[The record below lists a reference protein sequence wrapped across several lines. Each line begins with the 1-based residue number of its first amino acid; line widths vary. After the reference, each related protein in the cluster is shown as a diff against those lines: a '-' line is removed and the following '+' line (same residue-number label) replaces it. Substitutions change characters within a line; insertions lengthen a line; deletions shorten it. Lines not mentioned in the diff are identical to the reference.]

1 MSVSNPAVP
10 VTSATGGTNGGPI
23 HSNST
28 AAPSSPPA
36 SSQAG
41 SSYAPESSVSSLNP
55 TTTPSGFTS
64 SSATLAWSSS
74 STPPLGDPA
83 SKNGD
88 NTTNQAPAISSTP
101 RRPLP
106 STSSAGGPRSNSFS
120 SQSLEQYPPSSTP
133 VAAGTPPTAAASLP
147 KWPEQV
153 CDPLAVSTSSRPAA
167 YNRTKATK
175 SEPTPAGR
183 SACST
188 VLGSAIKS
196 LGWCHNNTR
205 SRLAVPFA
213 VSHSL
218 SVTITLR
225 PTITVT
231 TGPGIG
237 PTSPPN
243 VHQNDISTSSK
254 LKRAFGARRKKSEDV
269 GVSLLGKAIGG
280 ASTTSLT
287 QQARAPELEGPSKST
302 SQRQLAAQLLGPS
315 ATASSSG
322 PLKKVPSK
330 PFLGSPITVPAR
342 SEVAATHAVHD
353 GDIQVL
359 TTSSLASID
368 TLQPLSGS
376 SKAEANRASIIQL
389 SPGIT
394 SAVDYMREMGLSE
407 QVRAGSSSNGI
418 GAGIERSNQEKPDQ
432 EDDSRREEGGG
443 GNDGDCGKADE
454 GGVEPVQQLGDVS
467 PPLSS
472 PSGSLLATP
481 ASSSF
486 SSSFAGSSAAT
497 TPSSTMEREAEY
509 QQRGSREQER
519 EKGELKEN
527 WRKSDSTIGHH
538 TFRNA
543 GAVPRP
549 SRPVSMAESFQ
560 SAYTIVPNGGGSGPG
575 SIGGNKRWS
584 TVTGELDFQVM
595 MEDPAEEEEDTTAA
609 GSSNLV
615 ACVPGSQPFKG
626 EGVKP
631 TSSTPS
637 AKSINRRS
645 LSLNVGIAS
654 SAKPQVTPAYVN
666 VSSLGQSHRT
676 TEVEAQP
683 ISYSI
688 SESHATAAATS
699 VASSPPHSSSRSGT
713 NTRGL
718 PPQQSL
724 GALNAQPPH
733 IPPHSSSNHQ
743 HQHRQHQ
750 HTISAPLNIPSG
762 TVPAWSVTPPSA
774 TLKAAPPVSLNSKL
788 PPPSMSSQQSHGM
801 SGSLLVSKQQLAD
814 EFTGLHS
821 NAPVSFRQ
829 TAISMSNGFAKRAAE
844 KIGGIGKKWG
854 ISASSSTS
862 GYSSTSS
869 SSRDQGAAPSSFSS
883 SQSHLEQG
891 GIPLARTHSNQSS
904 MASSMKSAA
913 SLSSGIASGI
923 IHHVHL
929 PGHKDRA
936 NDKKKRRTPNAP
948 SGAYSVASSV
958 TSASTSESDNFTTS
972 GPVLGKLVRGPV
984 ASSGV
989 VFGRDLRTVVNLT
1002 KAVNT
1007 LSEEKGP
1014 ENRMEGEREKLVK
1027 DLETRMLPALVTRC
1041 AQHILIWG
1049 IQEEGLFRVSG
1060 RASHVTKLRSEFD
1073 TGADCDLTDS
1083 SPGDLDP
1090 HAVASVF
1097 KAYLRELPEHLLTA
1111 RLQRTFEAAL
1121 TRELATYPPQSLTT
1135 KITTRVTPGL
1145 PSGPK
1150 SGFNS
1155 GIRKP
1160 PSLSTLAMPS
1170 FNGMPAAS
1178 SALVYSL
1185 RTLIAQ
1191 LPQENRD
1198 LTRTVVELIQATA
1211 SASKDTKMP
1220 LSNLLLVFCP
1230 SLNMSPPLLKALCE
1244 AQGIWDELPDPDEV
1258 LDISGDPVIL
1268 DISADT
1274 SRDGSERGEDDYAD
1288 AREGVDSERQSLQS
1302 VDGPCSEGQ
1311 SSEYNA
1317 SAENSMLEETSS
1329 VRRELPKRPTVPTVY
1344 LDSQSHYSSSS
1355 LSSSHDARRD
1365 TVSPALV
1372 TSSESVDSLVT
1383 PVSSGHPS
1391 LSYLPLQDS
1400 KKEPLAKKKISMN
1413 DLKVKLE
1420 SPSPGTSPD
1429 PRDKRPSLRNIFT
1442 KRSVASLRSGSQS
1455 RPKST
1460 MFLSSD
1466 GVFDLPPSSGAS
1478 DSSVS
1483 TPISA
1488 VTAPQSST
1496 SLLPPVLDTTI
1507 DSSSLD
1513 LSLGLDLTDSPPDS
1527 AVGLRSPDVRTAN
1540 TDTTFYA
1547 SARSSRVSFGTTETS
1562 PLDTQVGHNPYR
1574 QRQAST
1580 LSIASSKLVLSNED
1594 EEEEDW
1600 TQSVLI
1606 AAGAK

>member
-1 MSVSNPAVP
+1 MSTKT
-10 VTSATGGTNGGPI
+10 TSAPVPTPGP
-23 HSNST
+23 SNST
-28 AAPSSPPA
+28 
-36 SSQAG
+36 G
-41 SSYAPESSVSSLNP
+41 
-55 TTTPSGFTS
+55 
-64 SSATLAWSSS
+64 
-74 STPPLGDPA
+74 
-83 SKNGD
+83 
-88 NTTNQAPAISSTP
+88 
-101 RRPLP
+101 
-106 STSSAGGPRSNSFS
+106 
-120 SQSLEQYPPSSTP
+120 
-133 VAAGTPPTAAASLP
+133 
-147 KWPEQV
+147 
-153 CDPLAVSTSSRPAA
+153 
-167 YNRTKATK
+167 
-175 SEPTPAGR
+175 
-183 SACST
+183 
-188 VLGSAIKS
+188 
-196 LGWCHNNTR
+196 
-205 SRLAVPFA
+205 
-213 VSHSL
+213 
-218 SVTITLR
+218 
-225 PTITVT
+225 
-231 TGPGIG
+231 
-237 PTSPPN
+237 
-243 VHQNDISTSSK
+243 SK

-788 PPPSMSSQQSHGM
+788 PPPSMSSQQSH
-801 SGSLLVSKQQLAD
+801 
-814 EFTGLHS
+814 GLHS

-1413 DLKVKLE
+1413 DLKGRPTISSPITIDHSSVQFPRSPPTPQKRRSIPLLSLPSLPSFAPVKLE